1 MVEPKFRT
9 IRQWLNR
16 SSFLFQQQTDK
27 KEEIKP
33 ISQTFGVA
41 VQLKIPKANPQLIHS
56 IFPHFSLF
64 NTHTHTHTSKKER
77 RKKQTQIPKHSKWQ
91 LKIHLIFFHFQQN
104 YLIYKDAEKTQCTGQ
119 AAICPLHQK
128 EEQVCGRTIRQP
140 HLQACSIVVSRK
152 LGSSATQ

>member
-1 MVEPKFRT
+1 MVEPKFLLVST
-9 IRQWLNR
+9 TNRQERRNQTNFPNIWSGSSIEDTKSQSTTYSLNFP
-16 SSFLFQQQTDK
+16 SFLL
-27 KEEIKP
+27 
-33 ISQTFGVA
+33 
-41 VQLKIPKANPQLIHS
+41 VQ
-56 IFPHFSLF
+56 
-64 NTHTHTHTSKKER
+64 HTHTHTSKKER